1 VLGLDEALEQGTL
14 RLPGAELLTDAWRLA
29 MARALRR
36 KLRWPA
42 HVKVLAIGGSTLGGS
57 GKTPLAI
64 ACAAELARLGASPVL
79 VGHAHRAAPGFAR
92 VVGGS
97 DPVERVGDEALVA
110 ARSLEGLEARV
121 VVGPTRQ
128 SAIEL
133 AARLGRVLVLD
144 GVSQTVP
151 VVASLALLALDAAE
165 PWGFPCA
172 LPPRGNLR
180 ALRSDLI
187 EVCDLVVPVGDEPE
201 LTSAEWCA
209 IRGGREVAPA
219 SLALHG
225 ARLASGALV
234 SLPALAGARIGLIA
248 ALARPER
255 VVRALARRGVNAR
268 VVLRAPDHG
277 PVGARLLGRA
287 QKEAKACGIGLWL
300 ATAKCSVHVARVLR
314 REGPKTAEDCLG
326 APLAT
331 LEHSLLLSPPLAERL
346 RRVAA
351 P

>member
-1 VLGLDEALEQGTL
+1 LDEALEQGTL
-14 RLPGAELLTDAWRLA
+14 RLPGSKLLTGAWRLT

-36 KLRWPA
+36 KLRWPT
-42 HVKVLAIGGSTLGGS
+42 HLKVIAIGGATLGGS

-92 VVGGS
+92 VVAGG
-97 DPVERVGDEALVA
+97 DPVERVGDEALIA
-110 ARSLEGLEARV
+110 ARAFEGLGARV

-128 SAIEL
+128 SAIDL
-133 AARLGRVLVLD
+133 GARLSRVLVLD
-144 GVSQTVP
+144 GVSQTEP
-151 VVASLALLALDAAE
+151 AIASLALLAVDAAE
-165 PWGFPCA
+165 PWGFPGA

-187 EVCDLVVPVGDEPE
+187 DVCDLVVPVGDEPD

-209 IRGGREVAPA
+209 MRGSREVAPA
-219 SLALHG
+219 SLVLCG

-234 SLPALAGARIGLIA
+234 SLPALAEEPIGLIA

-255 VVRALARRGVNAR
+255 VVRALARQGVNPR

-277 PVGARLLGRA
+277 PVSARLIGKA
-287 QKEAKACGIGLWL
+287 KKEAKASGIGLWL
-300 ATAKCSVHVARVLR
+300 ATAKCSVHVARALPR
-314 REGPKTAEDCLG
+314 DAHKTAEDWLG

-331 LEHSLLLSPPLAERL
+331 LEYSLVLSPPLIERL
-346 RRVAA
+346 GRLAA